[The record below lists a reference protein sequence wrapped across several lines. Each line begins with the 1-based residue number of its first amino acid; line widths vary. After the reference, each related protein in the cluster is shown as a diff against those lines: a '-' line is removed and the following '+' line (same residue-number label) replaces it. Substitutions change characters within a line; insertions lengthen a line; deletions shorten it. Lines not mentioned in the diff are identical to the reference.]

1 MVLNLDFLTSD
12 TAFEPVEL
20 LSPIEQ
26 LLRN

>member
-1 MVLNLDFLTSD
+1 MVLNLDLRACD

-20 LSPIEQ
+20 ISTIEQ